1 MALGAVVSALS
12 GNDAVSGALAAGGAE
27 ALVPLFSK
35 AIYDTKDPEKLT
47 AEQIEIV
54 SEIDDELAFATIEVS
69 ENNID
74 DVFRLGY
81 RLAVFENDLRDKG
94 EFDF

>member
-1 MALGAVVSALS
+1 MSNQKIRFNVMVMDLNILEKVV
-12 GNDAVSGALAAGGAE
+12 
-27 ALVPLFSK
+27 K
-35 AIYDTKDPEKLT
+35 IYNEDPYT
-47 AEQIEIV
+47 YVDFEIV

-81 RLAVFENDLRDKG
+81 RSAVFENDLRDKG

>member
-1 MALGAVVSALS
+1 MSNQKIRFNVMVMDLNILEKVV
-12 GNDAVSGALAAGGAE
+12 
-27 ALVPLFSK
+27 K
-35 AIYDTKDPEKLT
+35 IYNEDPYTYVDFK
-47 AEQIEIV
+47 IV

>member
-1 MALGAVVSALS
+1 MSNQKIRFNVMVMDLNILEKVV
-12 GNDAVSGALAAGGAE
+12 
-27 ALVPLFSK
+27 K
-35 AIYDTKDPEKLT
+35 IYNEDPYT
-47 AEQIEIV
+47 YVDFEIV

-94 EFDF
+94 EFYF

>member
-1 MALGAVVSALS
+1 MSNQKIRFNVMVMDLNILEKVV
-12 GNDAVSGALAAGGAE
+12 
-27 ALVPLFSK
+27 K
-35 AIYDTKDPEKLT
+35 IYNEDPYT
-47 AEQIEIV
+47 DVDFEIV

>member
-1 MALGAVVSALS
+1 MSNQKIRFNVMVMDLNILEKVV
-12 GNDAVSGALAAGGAE
+12 
-27 ALVPLFSK
+27 K
-35 AIYDTKDPEKLT
+35 IYNEDPYT
-47 AEQIEIV
+47 YVDFEIV

-69 ENNID
+69 ENNI

>member
-1 MALGAVVSALS
+1 MSNQKIRFNVMVMDLNILEKVV
-12 GNDAVSGALAAGGAE
+12 
-27 ALVPLFSK
+27 K
-35 AIYDTKDPEKLT
+35 IYNEDPYTYVDFK
-47 AEQIEIV
+47 IV

-69 ENNID
+69 KNNID